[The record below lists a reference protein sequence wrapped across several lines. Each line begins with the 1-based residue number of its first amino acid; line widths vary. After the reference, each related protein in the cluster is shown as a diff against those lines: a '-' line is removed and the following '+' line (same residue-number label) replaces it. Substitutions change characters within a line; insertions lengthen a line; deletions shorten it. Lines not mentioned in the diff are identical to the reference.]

1 MALKAD
7 SQGFLIG
14 GEPINLKPETDRLK
28 QIANDVAAMKKAVF
42 SRVGLKDADLKNAA
56 TSTANATAKATQ
68 KAVTDAIKTAIPRQR
83 DSNGKFVAKT
93 MVVSNVEKIAT
104 PKPVHA
110 TTKTAT
116 PQPRNSGG
124 ETMMFQAT
132 NKSVVVPKVRSDVAS
147 KSIGAVKGLTDRT
160 SEIDPTVK
168 AFQEVA
174 EPLGR
179 GFEFLKGGNRD
190 DKQTGWLKKI
200 FSSLNVFRKE
210 EFKSNKDQKALL
222 QDIDNKTG
230 TGSGGGGLLGG
241 LIAGLGGLLTKI
253 PLIGSGL
260 GGIGKVLGGIG
271 GGSGGMLGGLGGLG
285 KGMMGGAKGLLK
297 KIPFVGA
304 LMSGLGAMTDI
315 FSNESDTELSREE
328 KDRKNGSAVGGAAGS
343 VGGMMAG
350 AAIGSMLGPIGTI
363 VGGAVGMFLG
373 DQGGQIIGDVVGGWV
388 NQLRDADIAGTM
400 IKAWEGT
407 TSMIK
412 SGWNSL
418 TSTIEKG
425 WKLIS
430 GISDKVVETATDAA
444 NATNDYIEEKTGVDV
459 KKTAT
464 NAATS
469 LTNMA
474 STAYQHVK
482 QGATKAVE
490 TAKSGAEWIGNN
502 TTIGKGAKAAWGEAK
517 NYLSSA
523 SDKAGVDAG
532 VVAKIANF
540 ESGFNAD
547 AAPITKSGKRLSSAH
562 GYGQFIDG
570 TWTDMINKYGSKYGV
585 EGAGKL
591 TKDQASKYRDDK
603 SIQAGLLAE
612 FTRENIEKGRKYG
625 GTNDDANAY
634 AFHNLGDKDAKN
646 LLTGMKNNPS
656 MSVRDALLQGATS
669 DSEKARIEKVISGN
683 KSLYGDGNI
692 SASDAYSRM
701 GSVMARGEVFAAE
714 IAKKPENPAIASIM
728 NQPTQPIA
736 APNIP
741 TVAPVQPIK
750 TPPIPEIAPV
760 TIPLNSMAS
769 NTPPPAPVINLD
781 VGQDLSDR
789 NLAHLVTGGLGGRWG

>member
-14 GEPINLKPETDRLK
+14 GEPINLKPEKDRLK
-28 QIANDVAAMKKAVF
+28 QIADDVAAMKKAVF
-42 SRVGLKDADLKNAA
+42 SRVGLKDADLKNAT

-68 KAVTDAIKTAIPRQR
+68 KAVTNAIKTAIPRQR

-93 MVVSNVEKIAT
+93 MVVSSVEKIAT
-104 PKPVHA
+104 PRPAQA

-116 PQPRNSGG
+116 PQPRHSGG
-124 ETMMFQAT
+124 ETMMVQAT
-132 NKSVVVPKVRSDVAS
+132 NKSVVAPKVIGDVAS
-147 KSIGAVKGLTDRT
+147 KSIGSVKGLTDRT

-179 GFEFLKGGNRD
+179 GFEFLKGGSRD
-190 DKQTGWLKKI
+190 DKQTSWLKKI
-200 FSSLNVFRKE
+200 FSSINVFRKE
-210 EFKSNKDQKALL
+210 EFKSNKDQKTLL

-260 GGIGKVLGGIG
+260 GGIGKVLGG
-271 GGSGGMLGGLGGLG
+271 SGGMLGGLGGLG
-285 KGMMGGAKGLLK
+285 KGMIGGAKGLLK
-297 KIPFVGA
+297 KVPFVGA

-315 FSNESDTELSREE
+315 FSNESDTELTREE

-388 NQLRDADIAGTM
+388 NQLRDADIAGTI
-400 IKAWEGT
+400 IKAWEST

-412 SGWNSL
+412 SGWDSL

-425 WKLIS
+425 WKS
-430 GISDKVVETATDAA
+430 ISDVGEKVVETAADAA
-444 NATNDYIEEKTGVDV
+444 NTANDYIEEKTGVNV
-459 KKTAT
+459 KQTVT

-474 STAYQHVK
+474 SSAYNTAK

-490 TAKSGAEWIGNN
+490 TAKAGVEWVGNN
-502 TTIGKGAKAAWGEAK
+502 TTIGKGVSAIAEGTKRIFTKDDGSTELREGGTRSWRNNNPGNVRMSEFARSNGAIGSDADGFAIFPTLDAGSAAKQKLIFEGK
-517 NYLSSA
+517 NYKDLSLSDAIARYAPPSENDTARYQRTVLA
-523 SDKAGVDAG
+523 SVGGENKKMTDYTPEERKSIIEAMTKVEGFKVGKSTMTATKDKPLL
-532 VVAKIANF
+532 
-540 ESGFNAD
+540 D
-547 AAPITKSGKRLSSAH
+547 AAMR
-562 GYGQFIDG
+562 
-570 TWTDMINKYGSKYGV
+570 
-585 EGAGKL
+585 
-591 TKDQASKYRDDK
+591 
-603 SIQAGLLAE
+603 
-612 FTRENIEKGRKYG
+612 
-625 GTNDDANAY
+625 
-634 AFHNLGDKDAKN
+634 
-646 LLTGMKNNPS
+646 
-656 MSVRDALLQGATS
+656 
-669 DSEKARIEKVISGN
+669 
-683 KSLYGDGNI
+683 
-692 SASDAYSRM
+692 
-701 GSVMARGEVFAAE
+701 
-714 IAKKPENPAIASIM
+714 PENPVIASVM
-728 NQPTQPIA
+728 TKPTQPIA
-736 APNIP
+736 APNIQS
-741 TVAPVQPIK
+741 VAPVQPIK

-769 NTPPPAPVINLD
+769 NNPPPAPVINLD